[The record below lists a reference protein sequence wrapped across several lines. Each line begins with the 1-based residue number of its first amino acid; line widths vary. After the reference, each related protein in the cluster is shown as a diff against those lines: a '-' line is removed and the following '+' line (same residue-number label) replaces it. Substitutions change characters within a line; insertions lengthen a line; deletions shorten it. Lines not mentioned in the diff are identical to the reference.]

1 MNVTTWLVIAVILIV
16 IELITVSLTSIWFAI
31 GAICSAFCTLFTDNL
46 WPQLIVFIAVSVI
59 LFIFTRPFAMK
70 HLHLGKEKTNIDSII
85 GQQAVVTET
94 IDNIK
99 GTGHAK
105 INGLDWTARSVDETA
120 ILPKDSVVTVKEVR
134 GVKLMVEPF
143 DQIS

>member
-1 MNVTTWLVIAVILIV
+1 MSVITWLVIAIILIV
-16 IELITVSLTSIWFAI
+16 IELFTVSLTTIWFAV

-46 WPQLIVFIAVSVI
+46 WPQLIVFIIVSVI

-70 HLHLGKEKTNIDSII
+70 HLHLGKEKTNIDSIV

-105 INGLDWTARSVDETA
+105 INGLDWTARSTDEAVTIA
-120 ILPKDSVVTVKEVR
+120 QGAVVTVREVS

-143 DQIS
+143 HQA